1 MREPIKVSGEAC
13 NLGLYT
19 CEVLMKCLTLIKFT
33 LSTKKTHNI
42 PKWDISAEC
51 WELARQRI
59 FLSKIVEKQ
68 MKVDKINEAHKFL
81 YC

>member
-51 WELARQRI
+51 GMGTGKTTDI
-59 FLSKIVEKQ
+59 FKQ
-68 MKVDKINEAHKFL
+68 NCRKANEG
-81 YC
+81 